1 MFKEIVRNYALQ
13 QLDASFFVLQNVMP
27 LLPLGGKKREDIT
40 AYVNRTRSFLEN
52 REYSKMGADY
62 NDIWLNPYRATGSL
76 KPAICYLKGQYGEV
90 ISACKN
96 EEMEKEVTD
105 FFISIVEFEK
115 ENSSNAFAKLV
126 ELSSYKSKLPSIL
139 KDSLAGMTNEIYLNK
154 NKDFFAKD
162 YRIRKMFI
170 PIEKITD
177 TSGGKVSEVL
187 ISELPDLVLPVGHP
201 IPYEVYVGHPLDK
214 SVYYPVSSY
223 QVELLKDKIHEFCY
237 LVQCLGATELTIETY
252 NASFSSKENNSR
264 TDASAE
270 LGSFA
275 KGNYHNDSKSKLY
288 EEISNSMSV
297 HQQFTPNKEAFIPE
311 GLLWFKHEISWQ
323 RMASQRMIGGLAFHE
338 ERMET
343 KKVQM
348 LENRELTQVKA
359 QIKALFVK
367 ADFNYDSEEE
377 SKFEQHENEILS
389 IKVKF

>member
-1 MFKEIVRNYALQ
+1 MFKEIVREYALEN
-13 QLDASFFVLQNVMP
+13 LVDAFIPVLAFQFCLSKEQINNVTP
-27 LLPLGGKKREDIT
+27 EWIKEAQSHLHNK
-40 AYVNRTRSFLEN
+40 
-52 REYSKMGADY
+52 EYDKIIFKEKCACGDYTVMAAILYLQERY
-62 NDIWLNPYRATGSL
+62 NDLISL
-76 KPAICYLKGQYGEV
+76 SKNQVMDKSVEEFLLSAIEY
-90 ISACKN
+90 
-96 EEMEKEVTD
+96 EKEE
-105 FFISIVEFEK
+105 SA
-115 ENSSNAFAKLV
+115 SAFAKLV
-126 ELSSYKSKLPSIL
+126 ELSSYKSKLPNIIKDPLCDFIL
-139 KDSLAGMTNEIYLNK
+139 YTYGYKSSAFFNEE
-154 NKDFFAKD
+154 

-170 PIEKITD
+170 PIEKIGD
-177 TSGGKVSEVL
+177 ISGGKVPE
-187 ISELPDLVLPVGHP
+187 IMIEDLPDLTLPIGHP

-323 RMASQRMIGGLAFHE
+323 RMASQRMIGGLTFHE

>member
-1 MFKEIVRNYALQ
+1 MFKEIVRNYTLQ
-13 QLDASFFVLQNVMP
+13 QLDTSFFVLQNVMP
-27 LLPLGGKKREDIT
+27 LFAFGGKKPEEIT

-52 REYSKMGADY
+52 REYSKISTDH
-62 NDIWLNPYRATGSL
+62 NNIWLNPYCATGSI
-76 KPAICYLKGQYGEV
+76 KPAIYYLKEQYGEV

-96 EEMEKEVTD
+96 EKMQKEVSD

-115 ENSSNAFAKLV
+115 ENSSNAFAKLI
-126 ELSSYKSKLPSIL
+126 ELSSYKSKLPTIL
-139 KDSLAGMTNEIYLNK
+139 KDSLAVMTNEIYANK
-154 NKDFFAKD
+154 NNDFFNKD
-162 YRIRKMFI
+162 YRVRKMFI
-170 PIEKITD
+170 PIEKIAD

-214 SVYYPVSSY
+214 NVYYPISSY
-223 QVELLKDKIHEFCY
+223 QIELLKDKLHEFCY

-270 LGSFA
+270 IGSFV
-275 KGNYHNDSKSKLY
+275 KGTYHNDSKNKLY
-288 EEISNSMSV
+288 EEICNSMSV
-297 HQQFTPNKEAFIPE
+297 HQQFTPNKESFIPD

-323 RMASQRMIGGLAFHE
+323 RMASQRMIGGLTFHE

-348 LENRELTQVKA
+348 LESRELTQVKA
-359 QIKALFVK
+359 QVKALLVK
-367 ADFNYDSEEE
+367 ADFTYDSEEE
-377 SKFEQHENEILS
+377 SKFEQNENEILS

>member
-1 MFKEIVRNYALQ
+1 MFKEIVRNYTLQ
-13 QLDASFFVLQNVMP
+13 QLDTSFVVLQNVIMIG
-27 LLPLGGKKREDIT
+27 GGKPEEII

-52 REYSKMGADY
+52 REYSKISIDY
-62 NDIWLNPYRATGSL
+62 KHVWLNPFSATESII
-76 KPAICYLKGQYGEV
+76 PAMYYLKEQYGEV

-96 EEMEKEVTD
+96 EKMQKEVSD

-115 ENSSNAFAKLV
+115 ENSSNAFAKLI
-126 ELSSYKSKLPSIL
+126 ELSSYKSKLPTIL
-139 KDSLAGMTNEIYLNK
+139 KNPLAGIINEIYSNK

-162 YRIRKMFI
+162 YRVRKMFI
-170 PIEKITD
+170 PIEKIAD
-177 TSGGKVSEVL
+177 ISGGKVPEVL
-187 ISELPDLVLPVGHP
+187 ISELPNLVLPVGHP

-214 SVYYPVSSY
+214 NVYFPISSY

-237 LVQCLGATELTIETY
+237 LVQCLGATELTIEAY
-252 NASFSSKENNSR
+252 NAAYSSKETNNR
-264 TDASAE
+264 TDANAE

-275 KGNYHNDSKSKLY
+275 KANYHNERKSKLY

-297 HQQFTPNKEAFIPE
+297 HQQFTHKK
-311 GLLWFKHEISWQ
+311 KHREPKDLMWIKNEVTWQ
-323 RMASQRMIGGLAFHE
+323 RMASQRLVGGLTFHE

-359 QIKALFVK
+359 QIKALFLK
-367 ADFNYDSEEE
+367 ADFAYDSEED
-377 SKFEQHENEILS
+377 SKFEQHENDTLS